1 MEASIIMGRLFGTD
15 GARGIANTELNC
27 ETSMQIG
34 RAAALVLSE
43 ATHHRPKV
51 LIGKDTRISCDMLEA
66 ALIAGLCSVG
76 ADVML
81 LGVIPTPAVAYLVK
95 KYNADAGVMISA
107 SHNSC
112 EYNGI
117 KLFNSNGYKLPDKM
131 EEQIEAIVLDNAEEI
146 PVPTGGGVG
155 RVSYADTAVTDYIS
169 HIRDSIN
176 NRLDGLKIAVD
187 CANGSA
193 SVTAKRLLASLGADV
208 IMISDN
214 PNGININDK
223 CGSTHIE
230 QLQKTVVDN
239 KCHCGVAFD
248 GDADRCLAVDEKGN
262 LIDGD
267 KMIAMFSLDMKNN
280 GSLSCDTAVV
290 TVMSNLGFF
299 RFAEK
304 YNIATKATKVG
315 DRYVLEEMIKGGYS
329 LGGEQ
334 SGHII
339 FLDRATTGD
348 GQLSAVKLLSILAKS
363 GKNLSELASVMNT
376 YPQVL
381 KNIVVTSQGRSALND
396 DKPVWDKIHECEKVL
411 GNDGRILVRASGTE
425 PLIRVMVEGLD
436 HELINKI
443 ADDIVETIKE
453 RLG

>member
-1 MEASIIMGRLFGTD
+1 
-15 GARGIANTELNC
+15 
-27 ETSMQIG
+27 
-34 RAAALVLSE
+34 
-43 ATHHRPKV
+43 
-51 LIGKDTRISCDMLEA
+51 
-66 ALIAGLCSVG
+66 
-76 ADVML
+76 
-81 LGVIPTPAVAYLVK
+81 
-95 KYNADAGVMISA
+95 
-107 SHNSC
+107 
-112 EYNGI
+112 
-117 KLFNSNGYKLPDKM
+117 
-131 EEQIEAIVLDNAEEI
+131 
-146 PVPTGGGVG
+146 
-155 RVSYADTAVTDYIS
+155 
-169 HIRDSIN
+169 
-176 NRLDGLKIAVD
+176 
-187 CANGSA
+187 
-193 SVTAKRLLASLGADV
+193 
-208 IMISDN
+208 
-214 PNGININDK
+214 
-223 CGSTHIE
+223 
-230 QLQKTVVDN
+230 
-239 KCHCGVAFD
+239 
-248 GDADRCLAVDEKGN
+248 
-262 LIDGD
+262 
-267 KMIAMFSLDMKNN
+267 MFSLDMKNN

-304 YNIATKATKVG
+304 HNIATKATKVG